1 MGTVWPAQAVAV
13 AILILGATLPA
24 VACTALLRPIEQ
36 ILRESE
42 AIVRAQVVAAEPGR
56 GADAGR
62 VTLRVQEVVKGEHPG
77 LWVTVAGRLADYRA
91 PSGRTPPYAEIDCVG
106 RTPGCA
112 SCFARSYA
120 MGRQY
125 LLLLKGGTPYW
136 APLSPTNEEV
146 SGPGD
151 PWITWVRR
159 KLAP

>member
-1 MGTVWPAQAVAV
+1 
-13 AILILGATLPA
+13 
-24 VACTALLRPIEQ
+24 
-36 ILRESE
+36 
-42 AIVRAQVVAAEPGR
+42 
-56 GADAGR
+56 
-62 VTLRVQEVVKGEHPG
+62 VVKGEHPG

-146 SGPGD
+146 SGPSD

-159 KLAP
+159 TLAP